1 MTGRRERPA
10 TIYGELASKSFTTKL
25 VTPVPTSPFEISSV
39 ADNQIWMGFPTK
51 VDETEQA
58 WQLSFVENEMDVLL
72 LLSKGMKQTLLS
84 KGEESTCAHFSSLC
98 TYCHHSFVWVY
109 S

>member
-25 VTPVPTSPFEISSV
+25 VTPVPTSPFETSSV
-39 ADNQIWMGFPTK
+39 ADNQAVGFPTK

-58 WQLSFVENEMDVLL
+58 WQLSFVENEMDALL
-72 LLSKGMKQTLLS
+72 LLSKGMKQTLRS
-84 KGEESTCAHFSSLC
+84 RGEESTCAHFSSL
-98 TYCHHSFVWVY
+98 F
-109 S
+109 